1 MYVFL
6 HYMTPYLTYLYII
19 IYNRRINTE
28 LTKWIKNQDFQEFQT

>member
-1 MYVFL
+1 MYNFPD
-6 HYMTPYLTYLYII
+6 YITPHLTHLYII